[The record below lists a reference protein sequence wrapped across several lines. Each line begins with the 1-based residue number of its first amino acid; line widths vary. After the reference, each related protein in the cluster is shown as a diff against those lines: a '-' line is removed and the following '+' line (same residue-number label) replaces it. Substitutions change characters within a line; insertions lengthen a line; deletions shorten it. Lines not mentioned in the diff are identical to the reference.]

1 MSDDIQR
8 YPSSLPFP
16 FSRAVRAG
24 GFLFLSGQV
33 PMSPTGEVVR
43 GDIQTQTEAVMARIG
58 ETLESCGA
66 RFDQLVKVTVWLSD
80 MAHFAGFNE
89 VYQRHVQGAL
99 PVRSTVTAGLAL
111 GSTWRSRCRRGSAR
125 AESRGHCDAGRVSA
139 GRGWRIGRAYPW
151 RPT

>member
-33 PMSPTGEVVR
+33 PMSPSGEVVR

-89 VYQRHVQGAL
+89 VYQRHVQGL
-99 PVRSTVTAGLAL
+99 AGTLDGDRRA
-111 GSTWRSRCRRGSAR
+111 GAGGRRG
-125 AESRGHCDAGRVSA
+125 
-139 GRGWRIGRAYPW
+139 GRGAGVGRRGLSREGIGMQVG
-151 RPT
+151 

>member
-16 FSRAVRAG
+16 FSRAVWAG

-66 RFDQLVKVTVWLSD
+66 RFDQLVRGHRLAVGHGPLRR
-80 MAHFAGFNE
+80 F
-89 VYQRHVQGAL
+89 QRGLPASCAGAL

-111 GSTWRSRCRRGSAR
+111 GVDVEVEVQAWVG
-125 AESRGHCDAGRVSA
+125 EG
-139 GRGWRIGRAYPW
+139 
-151 RPT
+151 

>member
-33 PMSPTGEVVR
+33 PMSPSGEVVR

-58 ETLESCGA
+58 ETLENCGA
-66 RFDQLVKVTVWLSD
+66 RFDQLVKVTVGPLRRFQRGLPASC
-80 MAHFAGFNE
+80 AG
-89 VYQRHVQGAL
+89 
-99 PVRSTVTAGLAL
+99 GLAGTL
-111 GSTWRSRCRRGSAR
+111 DGDRRAGAGGRRG
-125 AESRGHCDAGRVSA
+125 
-139 GRGWRIGRAYPW
+139 GRGAGVGRRGLSREGIGMQVG
-151 RPT
+151 